1 MLIMTFCATALLIH
15 LVSLGWIYRRK
26 TRTRPTVHP
35 AQTARPAVS
44 ILRPFC
50 GIENNLEATLRST
63 FLLDW
68 PVYEVVFC
76 VDDADDPAVPLVR
89 RLMAE
94 HPDVPSTLL
103 VGNSQVSINPKLNNL
118 VKGWDAA
125 RYPWIVIA
133 DSNVLAPKD
142 YLSQLFAR
150 WEPDTGMVCS
160 PPAGTE
166 PVGFAAEIEAAWLD
180 SFQARWQM
188 LADEIGLGFAQG
200 KTMLFHRGLI
210 DRAGGFARLADE
222 VAEDAASTK
231 IVREAGLSVRLVD
244 IPFPQPLGRRTWQGV
259 WRRQLRWARLR
270 RVSFPLFFLPEIL
283 VGGAFPFAA
292 AIAGSMAGLWS
303 PAAVLA
309 YAAVWYSCELIVIR
323 AFGWP
328 LGRNTPLAL
337 VLRDLALPVL
347 WVSAWFGNGFVWRG
361 HAMAVQHHLS
371 PRNAYRLRDAI
382 DRTKAKARALRSAWH

>member
-26 TRTRPTVHP
+26 TRTRKATHP

-50 GIENNLEATLRST
+50 GIENNLETTLRST

-68 PVYEVVFC
+68 PAYEVVFC
-76 VDDADDPAVPLVR
+76 VEDADDPAVPLVKQ
-89 RLMAE
+89 LMAE
-94 HPDVPSTLL
+94 YPDVASSLL
-103 VGNSQVSINPKLNNL
+103 VGNSQVGINPKLNNL

-142 YLSQLFAR
+142 YLTQLFAR
-150 WEPDTGMVCS
+150 WEPGTGMVCS

-166 PVGFAAEIEAAWLD
+166 PVGFAAEVEAAWLD

-188 LADEIGLGFAQG
+188 LADEIGVGFAQG
-200 KTMLFHRGLI
+200 KTMLLHRGLI
-210 DRAGGFARLADE
+210 DRAGGFIRLADE

-244 IPFPQPLGRRTWQGV
+244 IPFPQPLGRRTWKGI

-283 VGGAFPFAA
+283 VGSAFPLTA
-292 AIAGSMAGLWS
+292 AIAGGFAGLWS

-309 YAAVWYSCELIVIR
+309 YAAVWYGCELLVIR

-328 LGRNTPLAL
+328 LGRKTPFAL

-347 WVSAWFGNGFVWRG
+347 WLSAWFGNGFVWRG
-361 HAMAVQHHLS
+361 HPMAVQQQLA
-371 PRNAYRLRDAI
+371 PRNAYRLRHAI
-382 DRTKAKARALRSAWH
+382 DRTKAKARAFRSAWH